1 MSQQNSAT
9 AGSRK
14 QLKNLLLR
22 DPYSQIRALWK
33 VLCSECNPYIITTI
47 QLLCIFCYY
56 LYQKKIHSWDSI
68 QKQRNNQWAVILVY
82 LVFSVFLKAIPHKLI
97 TRLRQ
102 IESSTFP
109 FKFVWNKP
117 KQNKSFSMEGKNLWV
132 FMKCSISSQRFER
145 TASTSNNFNNAP
157 VSKGKIYLKPTFQ
170 AILRA
175 NVFWC
180 TNHHIRDFFYILY
193 EQIEKTQVQ
202 KGSQEYQASW
212 VFRQD
217 NSI

>member
-1 MSQQNSAT
+1 MYI
-9 AGSRK
+9 
-14 QLKNLLLR
+14 LLLFVSEENTLMR
-22 DPYSQIRALWK
+22 LHPETKKQPVSCYPCILG
-33 VLCSECNPYIITTI
+33 VLCLFKGHPPQIN
-47 QLLCIFCYY
+47 
-56 LYQKKIHSWDSI
+56 YQTQADRIKHFSI
-68 QKQRNNQWAVILVY
+68 QVC
-82 LVFSVFLKAIPHKLI
+82 
-97 TRLRQ
+97 
-102 IESSTFP
+102 
-109 FKFVWNKP
+109 FVWNKP

-157 VSKGKIYLKPTFQ
+157 VSKVKIYLKPTFQ